1 MCALYIYTYVCVLCI
16 CYIYMYIC
24 IYVYMYICIVIGVS
38 TGSSKLK
45 NTSDLTRAIC
55 FPKLH
60 RPNDLISPAAAP
72 RQRSKDHQMDQGRP
86 RHGNDWPQSKWLQ
99 AVIHTSPTSGLPQ
112 PNRLQNIS
120 PSWRDLHGIVDKDWD
135 TLWIHTPKRSFKTL
149 SVIFFGVFCARL

>member
-1 MCALYIYTYVCVLCI
+1 MEVYIYMIMCALYIYTYVCVLCI

-120 PSWRDLHGIVDKDWD
+120 PS
-135 TLWIHTPKRSFKTL
+135 
-149 SVIFFGVFCARL
+149 